1 MNNLEAKKQ
10 FEQIQDLREKLS
22 FAQDI
27 CKKLKHQ
34 LSQEE
39 SFEYYDFIAMNAHF
53 PDLEDLR
60 AEALEWLGNYYYFQ
74 SDFEIALETLF
85 EAVHLLEQKKGT
97 QTWINCMNNIAVIYN
112 ALEQKEKSIEVYQS
126 ILLFQPKDNKIFQ
139 NYADLLIDK
148 KEYDLAFEYIN
159 QGLNMIDQTNISAYL
174 DMLNTQSNYY
184 MHINQ
189 CEKALNLF
197 EENRELIDHSA
208 TVRTR
213 CFHYINYAEV
223 LKKLNR
229 TKESLPYIG
238 TALAIAEEQQMNELL
253 YFSYSIAIDIYEDL
267 QLYKELSFYLRK
279 LLDLK
284 SKLYSFQNARKTQEF
299 QEKAR
304 KEKLLADSKEV
315 VDKTKHLASIGIM
328 ASGITHE
335 INQPLNA
342 IMIEAQTLLFK
353 DDAEHILPDSYR
365 QRINYIVEGAE
376 RISHI
381 IKHIRSYWIRNDWVD
396 KKEFEVNH
404 TINNAIALIS
414 QQIKAHGVFLK
425 IRLSPVSLFIHGTP
439 ISLEQTI
446 INLIINSVHALD
458 TTQQKQKVITL
469 SIIHREGNVQIHL
482 EDNGPGIADEDK
494 EKIFEPFFSNK
505 DKSIGSGL
513 GLTLVQNF
521 VKDLNGQV
529 SIVSEKKKGAHF
541 LVKIPL
547 YRKVER

>member
-1 MNNLEAKKQ
+1 MNNLEARAQ
-10 FEQIQDLREKLS
+10 FEQIQDLREKLN

-34 LSQEE
+34 LSGEE
-39 SFEYYDFIAMNAHF
+39 LFNYYHFIAMNAHF

-60 AEALEWLGNYYYFQ
+60 AEALEWLGNYYYYQ
-74 SDFEIALETLF
+74 SDFEIALDTLY
-85 EAVHLLEQKKGT
+85 EAVQLLEQKKGS
-97 QTWINCMNNIAVIYN
+97 QTWLNCMNNIAVIYN
-112 ALEQKEKSIEVYQS
+112 ALEQKDKSIEVYEN
-126 ILLFQPKDNKIFQ
+126 LLQYQPKDTKIFQ

-148 KEYDLAFEYIN
+148 KEYDRAFNYIN
-159 QGLNMIDQTNISAYL
+159 QGLSLIGKDDVSAYL
-174 DMLNTQSNYY
+174 DMLNTLSNYY
-184 MHINQ
+184 MHNNQ
-189 CEKALNLF
+189 CEKALDLFNENLWS
-197 EENRELIDHSA
+197 IDHSA

-223 LKKLNR
+223 LKNLGR
-229 TKESLPYIG
+229 SDESLPFINI
-238 TALAIAEEQQMNELL
+238 AINIAEEQQMNELL

-267 QLYKELSFYLRK
+267 EMHKELSIYLRK

-304 KEKLLADSKEV
+304 KEKMLADSKEV

-353 DDAEHILPDSYR
+353 DDAENILPESYR

-458 TTQQKQKVITL
+458 TIQQKQKIITL
-469 SIIHREGNVQIHL
+469 SIIHREGNVLIHL
-482 EDNGPGIADEDK
+482 EDNGPGIAEEDK